1 MVTRTRGE
9 RRKLDRVPPPEA
21 LSLKASARS
30 ERTSELRVGTVPGRV
45 PDGRRVQLT
54 RRTLQHGIY
63 DYLRE
68 ALMSGEY
75 SPGERLTV
83 RGVAAKTGT
92 SVMPVRAAFQRLAS
106 EGALEPLSNGAIRVP
121 LFHLHKL
128 LDLEEIR
135 VTVEGLAARRAAQ
148 RIAPKDLSTLEEL
161 NEDVMKAAKSG
172 DPSAEARANERFHF
186 CLYRAAQSDTLLR
199 IIEGLWLQ
207 VGPYLAWLLKQSQG
221 SSGSRGVGGM
231 RGFRYH
237 KDILLAVRR
246 HDMDRAEAAIRAD
259 LMVSMGAVEML
270 LKQMRKFPQQNEVAA
285 SSRRGKA

>member
-1 MVTRTRGE
+1 MVTRKRVE
-9 RRKLDRVPPPEA
+9 RLKPDRVLPPEA
-21 LSLKASARS
+21 LSLKTSARS
-30 ERTSELRVGTVPGRV
+30 EGTFKLRTGSVSGSVA
-45 PDGRRVQLT
+45 DGRKVHLT
-54 RRTLQHGIY
+54 RRTLQHSIY

-68 ALMSGEY
+68 GLMSGEY

-92 SVMPVRAAFQRLAS
+92 SVMPVRAAFQHLAS

-121 LFHLHKL
+121 LFDLHKL

-135 VTVEGLAARRAAQ
+135 VIVEGLAARRAAQ
-148 RIAPKDLSTLEEL
+148 RIDAKGLSTLEEL
-161 NEDVMKAAKSG
+161 NEDVIKAAKSG
-172 DPSAEARANERFHF
+172 DPSAEARANEKFHF

-207 VGPYLAWLLKQSQG
+207 VGPYLAWLLKQS
-221 SSGSRGVGGM
+221 GSRDVGGV

-246 HDMDRAEAAIRAD
+246 HDMDQAETAIRAD
-259 LMVSMGAVEML
+259 LMVSMSAVEML
-270 LKQMRKFPQQNEVAA
+270 LKQTRKFPQQKEVAA